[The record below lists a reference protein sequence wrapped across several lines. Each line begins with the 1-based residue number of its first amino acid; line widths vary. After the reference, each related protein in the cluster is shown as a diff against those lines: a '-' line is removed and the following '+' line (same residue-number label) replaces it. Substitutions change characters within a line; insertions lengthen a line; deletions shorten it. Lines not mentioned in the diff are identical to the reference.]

1 MWNQAAEAAAA
12 AAAATW
18 GDGWDD
24 PMGDGAAYMPYDTK
38 PLNGHGHGHQGAS
51 GSNGAGVMRV
61 TNENGMSNGYGR
73 YEAVYDEPGFNAF
86 VPYYQENV
94 SNLANASYMQHAGQ
108 PGLEYGGSSGQLPP
122 SAEPQ
127 VKWWV
132 HKFDERA
139 QSTGAYKL
147 RSVGSMRPTNLGPTQ
162 PKGCRNKA
170 REQRVKFQDQRLIPD
185 VPRPLRPPCDIGLAM
200 ALAELEKS
208 SAAGVGE
215 VRQVAREGFEAVG
228 EMRQGLGEVRQV
240 VRESFDKAYSAVI
253 VAARAH
259 EELCKKT
266 EQLKNNPDAVEK
278 LKRAKICTR
287 DVLLWRW
294 FGLTAWIY
302 NQAESEFFQSYG
314 REIESQLMNSV
325 AKIRQRLMQD
335 LMLRPCWKKLEKKL
349 MHCAATNS
357 FTPELQGLLDR
368 FRFIF
373 DSLGGSRNPELQE
386 FRVLEDTE
394 KVLQEMAEEDEK
406 QRKVEEE
413 FAAEVWNHAG
423 RKVSESVVGFLGLD
437 DDDDDHMLPSVLP
450 VLTEDEDP
458 NTGTGAASSTDL
470 PMPQGDAENQDG
482 FDGLDGP
489 LDGGQGGQGGQDLN
503 LFTAWVCQ
511 QPQTPARVAEAV

>member
-1 MWNQAAEAAAA
+1 MILCDSTFHHISTPHITAPFLAERDSCRQWEAVRGTCFHGADRQMWNQAAEAAAA

-24 PMGDGAAYMPYDTK
+24 PMGDGAAYMPYNTK

-208 SAAGVGE
+208 SAAG
-215 VRQVAREGFEAVG
+215 
-228 EMRQGLGEVRQV
+228 
-240 VRESFDKAYSAVI
+240 
-253 VAARAH
+253 
-259 EELCKKT
+259 
-266 EQLKNNPDAVEK
+266 P
-278 LKRAKICTR
+278 
-287 DVLLWRW
+287 
-294 FGLTAWIY
+294 
-302 NQAESEFFQSYG
+302 FF
-314 REIESQLMNSV
+314 
-325 AKIRQRLMQD
+325 
-335 LMLRPCWKKLEKKL
+335 
-349 MHCAATNS
+349 
-357 FTPELQGLLDR
+357 
-368 FRFIF
+368 
-373 DSLGGSRNPELQE
+373 
-386 FRVLEDTE
+386 
-394 KVLQEMAEEDEK
+394 
-406 QRKVEEE
+406 
-413 FAAEVWNHAG
+413 
-423 RKVSESVVGFLGLD
+423 
-437 DDDDDHMLPSVLP
+437 
-450 VLTEDEDP
+450 
-458 NTGTGAASSTDL
+458 
-470 PMPQGDAENQDG
+470 
-482 FDGLDGP
+482 
-489 LDGGQGGQGGQDLN
+489 N
-503 LFTAWVCQ
+503 LFLSFS
-511 QPQTPARVAEAV
+511 

>member
-1 MWNQAAEAAAA
+1 MLAITAVSNHTARIAKAVRTSDPTRRCVRIATPAWVFPAIQLNFCVIPPFHTAPFLAEPGSCRQWEAVRGTCFHGADRHMWNQAAEAAAA

-24 PMGDGAAYMPYDTK
+24 PMDPIGDGADGAWDPYAK
-38 PLNGHGHGHQGAS
+38 PLNGHGHGSGAS
-51 GSNGAGVMRV
+51 GSNGSGV
-61 TNENGMSNGYGR
+61 TNGNGMSHGYGR
-73 YEAVYDEPGFNAF
+73 YEAMYEEPGFNTF
-86 VPYYQENV
+86 LPYYQENV
-94 SNLANASYMQHAGQ
+94 SNLANATYMQHAGQ
-108 PGLEYGGSSGQLPP
+108 PGLSEYGGLSGISGQLPP

-208 SAAGVGE
+208 SGAGVGE

-302 NQAESEFFQSYG
+302 NQAEWLDQPMSDTE
-314 REIESQLMNSV
+314 QLAV
-325 AKIRQRLMQD
+325 
-335 LMLRPCWKKLEKKL
+335 
-349 MHCAATNS
+349 
-357 FTPELQGLLDR
+357 F
-368 FRFIF
+368 
-373 DSLGGSRNPELQE
+373 SRVQANLQE
-386 FRVLEDTE
+386 LAKTVD
-394 KVLQEMAEEDEK
+394 
-406 QRKVEEE
+406 
-413 FAAEVWNHAG
+413 
-423 RKVSESVVGFLGLD
+423 VSPA
-437 DDDDDHMLPSVLP
+437 LPNSLRWIQLV
-450 VLTEDEDP
+450 
-458 NTGTGAASSTDL
+458 
-470 PMPQGDAENQDG
+470 
-482 FDGLDGP
+482 
-489 LDGGQGGQGGQDLN
+489 
-503 LFTAWVCQ
+503 
-511 QPQTPARVAEAV
+511 